1 MFSPTRAEARRFFF
15 ETWRKYCARAPLE
28 GLERTAIDIIL
39 LHPEYQGL
47 LDEPQRNLDHD
58 FAPEDGAVNPF
69 LHLSLHL
76 AIAEQLSID
85 QPRGISSAYR
95 ELLARAA
102 TEHDALHHVLECL
115 GETLWGAQ
123 RSRSAPDEAA
133 YLACIRRGL
142 A

>member
-15 ETWRKYCARAPLE
+15 DTWCKYRSRAPLE
-28 GLERTAIDIIL
+28 GLERTAIDVIL
-39 LHPEYQGL
+39 MHPEYHGL
-47 LDEPQRNLDHD
+47 LEEPERSLEREFSPDD
-58 FAPEDGAVNPF
+58 AAVNPF

-85 QPRGISSAYR
+85 QPRGITNAYR
-95 ELLARAA
+95 SLAARTA

-115 GETLWGAQ
+115 GETLWRAQ
-123 RSRSAPDEAA
+123 RSRTGPDEKA
-133 YLACIRRGL
+133 YLACIRGR